1 MAFYIVAITLLLLGL
16 YDVFGQN
23 LKIKE
28 RLLKVIVIFLIIFLG
43 TRGLLGWDWYF
54 YYPSFLNETYIYEK
68 GYMIYTTFIAGIYR
82 NYIFYQLI
90 TGTIDIVVLYYIFK
104 KYCKFPIL
112 TFAIF
117 FSIQGLQME
126 VELLRNM
133 KAIILF
139 LISIKYIEERKIFPF
154 LLLNF
159 VGITFHWS
167 ALIYLPMYYI
177 LNFKYNKKFIV
188 SVFIL
193 GSICYVFDIKILA
206 NLLEKL
212 EFITSG
218 PLKEKILNYR
228 SILPVESFRGLNL
241 FYFERLVL
249 FFIAYFYEKNNIL
262 KNSAYIWISIFLFTS
277 ELSIVSVRIGI
288 LFIYSVWI
296 IFSRG
301 VEIENKKISYSLLS
315 VILFLCGFRLHNNLN
330 FPGNKINYRYQNAIF
345 NKLDYEKRE
354 VELKESKKFLKD
366 SHGKELLIQY

>member
-82 NYIFYQLI
+82 NYIFYQFI